1 MGRPF
6 EGHRGEVAEPLWLT
20 RAFARIIAWRWYV
33 VAVYALLLPVGAFYA
48 VKVGQDNSID
58 RLLARNDPDYLA
70 TRAFEKTFGSGE
82 FALLLA
88 EADDPFDPA
97 VVQRVDRLER
107 ALQGIPH
114 LTTNSLLSVYR
125 RAKAG
130 FEATPEQ
137 VTHLR
142 DFATGTDLFRRQGLF
157 GQHYLAIGL
166 VLDVRGS
173 AERHETV
180 AAIDRAI
187 ASVASD
193 LGPVRRINRL
203 GQSFVN
209 VYLDDAQRTAPLY
222 FVLFALFMIVFTIAL
237 YRSVRTLVAFLLTLA
252 TCLALCVGYIGLT
265 GGTFTLVSPMVPMT
279 VLVTASATLVYL
291 QSRFVERPADRPVDA
306 HQLFTLTNKFI
317 PCTASIFATAAG
329 FAALQISN
337 LRIIR
342 EMGQWVAVGLAFAW
356 VTVFTL
362 FPALQ
367 KLLRTPTEQ
376 ERRGAAA
383 WLMHL
388 AMGLPRFTYR
398 WRWPLVVTP
407 LALST
412 AGLVA
417 VFGLPG
423 VVAPMPLLTEPL
435 EYINHASPIYQD
447 MRRLTPVIPGL
458 AVTHVWLKGGVG
470 SMSEPAVLNG
480 LYKFQQTLETL
491 PDVGAVIGPTT
502 IMRMLRYIG
511 GEGDAW
517 PSDPAALDQIAADLE
532 AVVAREPLVS
542 HFVDPTALAQSQLTV
557 ISRSNEDQAYERLRR
572 GIYERWE
579 AAQAANPALKEIQLQ
594 TAGLAP
600 LQARMA
606 QSLVPTLAESFILT
620 VVIIFGTFLLIFRN
634 GTARLMAMIPS
645 LFAILVMFGV
655 MRVSGM
661 MLNIA
666 TILIASTVLGTS
678 ENDQIHFF
686 YHFLEGRR
694 SGSVEHAL
702 RHTLLVAGRAIGFA
716 TLINAGGFLAFVL
729 ADLPPMR
736 QFGALSALAFVLSMI
751 ADFTALPAALWIL
764 FRERPD
770 DVSEQ
775 AEARYDNRASRRS
788 R

>member
-1 MGRPF
+1 MVRPF
-6 EGHRGEVAEPLWLT
+6 DSGEAGPYGPQWLA
-20 RAFARIIAWRWYV
+20 RVFARVIAWRWYV
-33 VAVYALLLPVGAFYA
+33 VAVYAVLLPLSAYYA
-48 VKVGQDNSID
+48 AKVGQDNSID
-58 RLLARNDPDYLA
+58 RLLAHSDPDYVA
-70 TRAFEKTFGSGE
+70 TRAFEKTFGAGE

-97 VVQRVDRLER
+97 VVERVDRIER
-107 ALQGIPH
+107 ALQGIPR
-114 LTTNSLLSVYR
+114 LTTNSVLSVYR

-130 FEATPEQ
+130 FEPTPDQ
-137 VTHLR
+137 VAHLR

-157 GQHYLAIGL
+157 GAHYLAIGL
-166 VLDVRGS
+166 VLDVRS
-173 AERHETV
+173 SDERHATV
-180 AAIDRAI
+180 AAIDQALAPI
-187 ASVASD
+187 AGD

-209 VYLDDAQRTAPLY
+209 VYLDDAQRSAPLY
-222 FVLFALFMIVFTIAL
+222 FVLFALFMIALTIAL
-237 YRSVRTLVAFLLTLA
+237 YRSLRTLVAFVLTLA
-252 TCLALCVGYIGLT
+252 VCLALCVGYIGLT
-265 GGTFTLVSPMVPMT
+265 GGIFTLVSPMVPMT

-306 HQLFTLTNKFI
+306 HQLFTLTNKFV

-342 EMGQWVAVGLAFAW
+342 EMGLWVAAGLALTW

-367 KLLRTPTEQ
+367 KILRTPTEQ

-383 WLMHL
+383 WLMRL
-388 AMGLPRFTYR
+388 AISLPRFTYR
-398 WRWPLVVTP
+398 WRWPLVVVP
-407 LALST
+407 LSLCGV
-412 AGLVA
+412 GLVA

-423 VVAPMPLLTEPL
+423 LVAPMPLLTEPL
-435 EYINHASPIYQD
+435 EYIDHAAPIYQD
-447 MRRLTPVIPGL
+447 MRRLTAVIPGL
-458 AVTHVWLKGGVG
+458 SVTHVWLKGGVG
-470 SMSEPAVLNG
+470 SMSEPDVLTG
-480 LYKFQQTLETL
+480 LYGFQQVLEAA
-491 PDVGAVIGPTT
+491 PGVGAVVGPTT
-502 IMRMLRYIG
+502 ILRMLRYIG
-511 GEGDAW
+511 GAGDAW
-517 PSDPAALDQIAADLE
+517 PADAQALNQMAADLE
-532 AVVAREPLVS
+532 AIVAREPLVS
-542 HFVDPTALAQSQLTV
+542 RFVDPAGLAQAQFTV
-557 ISRSNEDQAYERLRR
+557 ISRSNEGEDYERLRR
-572 GIYERWE
+572 AIGERWQSV
-579 AAQAANPALKEIQLQ
+579 QAANPALRELELQ
-594 TAGLAP
+594 IVGLAP

-620 VVIIFGTFLLIFRN
+620 VGIIFGTFLLIFRN

-694 SGSVEHAL
+694 TGSVEQAL
-702 RHTLLVAGRAIGFA
+702 RHTLLVSGRAIAFA
-716 TLINAGGFLAFVL
+716 TLINAGGFLAFGL

-736 QFGALSALAFVLSMI
+736 QFGVLSALAFVLSMI

-770 DVSEQ
+770 DLGDLGERQ
-775 AEARYDNRASRRS
+775 RDQ
-788 R
+788 